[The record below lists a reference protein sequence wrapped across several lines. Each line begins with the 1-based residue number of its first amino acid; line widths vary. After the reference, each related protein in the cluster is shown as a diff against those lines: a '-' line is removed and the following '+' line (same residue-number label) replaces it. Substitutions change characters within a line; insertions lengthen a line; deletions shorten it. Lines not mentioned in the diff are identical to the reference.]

1 MKTMRE
7 NSIDSIVT
15 DPPAGIAF
23 MGKDWDKDKGG
34 RDKWIE
40 WMTGVASECL
50 RVLKPG
56 GHALVWS
63 IPRTSHWTATAW
75 EDAGFEVRDRI
86 AHIFGSGFPK
96 SMNVSKQID
105 KMAGAERKVV
115 GQREDILKKQAAD
128 IRNGHRKILDSYN
141 AGAPERNNG
150 FVTISADITA
160 PATPEAQQWDG
171 WGTSLKPSI
180 EDWWL
185 FRKPISEKTIAAN
198 VLKWG
203 TGAIN
208 IDECRVPIES
218 DLDYAGLVNNYKGG
232 LERATDETKENWSLH
247 GGGWKLGVG
256 IKIPEKSTGRWP
268 AQIIHDGSEE
278 VVELFPNSV
287 GGSFPKNNKTGFG
300 ETYRGETTR
309 KGLSQEEIKMDSGS
323 AARFFYCAK
332 PSRKER
338 SNGLNSIEII
348 SIEFFTRGG
357 SNWENVGQKV
367 TLMVDTEQLAKRV
380 IAVSGAQNNNA
391 LEWNTMLFGK
401 NTTEQSLM
409 DIVYTTRMKTNSII
423 KSKILN
429 LYQPL
434 TINESMEDV
443 KLEMGNGGNLAVTAG
458 LGIQYLIT
466 TSEKMALALGVEN
479 VVLPILLKISASEG
493 KSTHP
498 TVKPLSLMRYL
509 ITLITPPEGT
519 ILDPFLGSGTT
530 LVAAKELGFSGRGI
544 ENDPEYL
551 QIAKKRIENAKYFM
565 EK

>member
-1 MKTMRE
+1 
-7 NSIDSIVT
+7 
-15 DPPAGIAF
+15 
-23 MGKDWDKDKGG
+23 
-34 RDKWIE
+34 
-40 WMTGVASECL
+40 
-50 RVLKPG
+50 
-56 GHALVWS
+56 
-63 IPRTSHWTATAW
+63 
-75 EDAGFEVRDRI
+75 
-86 AHIFGSGFPK
+86 
-96 SMNVSKQID
+96 
-105 KMAGAERKVV
+105 
-115 GQREDILKKQAAD
+115 
-128 IRNGHRKILDSYN
+128 
-141 AGAPERNNG
+141 
-150 FVTISADITA
+150 
-160 PATPEAQQWDG
+160 
-171 WGTSLKPSI
+171 
-180 EDWWL
+180 
-185 FRKPISEKTIAAN
+185 
-198 VLKWG
+198 
-203 TGAIN
+203 
-208 IDECRVPIES
+208 
-218 DLDYAGLVNNYKGG
+218 
-232 LERATDETKENWSLH
+232 
-247 GGGWKLGVG
+247 
-256 IKIPEKSTGRWP
+256 
-268 AQIIHDGSEE
+268 
-278 VVELFPNSV
+278 
-287 GGSFPKNNKTGFG
+287 
-300 ETYRGETTR
+300 
-309 KGLSQEEIKMDSGS
+309 
-323 AARFFYCAK
+323 
-332 PSRKER
+332 
-338 SNGLNSIEII
+338 LNSIEII